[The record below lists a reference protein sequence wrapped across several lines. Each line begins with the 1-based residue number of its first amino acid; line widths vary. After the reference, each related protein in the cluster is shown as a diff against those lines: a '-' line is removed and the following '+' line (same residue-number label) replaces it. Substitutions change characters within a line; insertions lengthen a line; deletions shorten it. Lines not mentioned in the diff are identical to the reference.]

1 MDCVG
6 PIFSNQKVEFN
17 YALVLCDSN
26 TRYPF
31 AIPLR
36 SLSAKNVC
44 QALIQ
49 VFQMTGIPSTIQS
62 NCGSNFTSQL
72 ITTFLK
78 YLGCSPN
85 FNVPGRPKQTGLC
98 ERLIGTLKNMISK
111 VAADQPKSWHKH
123 LGFILWALRE
133 CPNST
138 LGVPPFLLVYG
149 RLPRGPLAI
158 LKDTMTGKTELPLNL
173 GKSVFEYLR
182 GLTEEF
188 TDGPTVCHNTC

>member
-26 TRYPF
+26 TRYTF

-49 VFQMTGIPSTIQS
+49 VFQMMGIPSTIRS
-62 NCGSNFTSQL
+62 DCGSNFTSQL
-72 ITTFLK
+72 TTTFLK

-85 FNVPGRPKQTGLC
+85 FNVPGRPQQTGLC

-111 VAADQPKSWHKH
+111 VADQPKSGHKH

-138 LGVPPFLLVYG
+138 LGM
-149 RLPRGPLAI
+149 LA
-158 LKDTMTGKTELPLNL
+158 ENSEWP
-173 GKSVFEYLR
+173 
-182 GLTEEF
+182 
-188 TDGPTVCHNTC
+188 NT